1 MIARRLAVVACV
13 GILALSLGAAEDG
26 DQESAGSDLKTC
38 GYGTY
43 CATKDRVS
51 VVASTYIASFEKSEK
66 HFALHVAVGV
76 AGKGPEYK
84 FTRDSFWLVDAQG
97 VSHAI
102 SPLEELSGEVALLD
116 FTDKMEDRFP
126 LQLPH
131 NFEFLTRVRSDF
143 YALDDLRWTDVNL
156 SQDSFFEDVI
166 FFQHPAG
173 GFDGV
178 FTLQVAGEGM
188 PDAVEV
194 KLSGPLDK
202 KKYKKENK
210 KHHKEKTQ
218 KEEEAKE
225 AS

>member
-51 VVASTYIASFEKSEK
+51 VVV
-66 HFALHVAVGV
+66 HVAVGV